1 MRAVAEPRQGAITVH
16 AQNAV
21 AWREVMHFE
30 PSVEGLSL
38 PLNHFSMLT
47 AFPLDMVDREE
58 SNSRFPAASAARTT
72 IAFHNELLE

>member
-1 MRAVAEPRQGAITVH
+1 MRAVAEPSQGTITVH

-21 AWREVMHFE
+21 ALREVMHFE

-38 PLNHFSMLT
+38 PPNHFSMLT

-58 SNSRFPAASAARTT
+58 SDSRLPAANAPRTT
-72 IAFHNELLE
+72 IIFHNELLE